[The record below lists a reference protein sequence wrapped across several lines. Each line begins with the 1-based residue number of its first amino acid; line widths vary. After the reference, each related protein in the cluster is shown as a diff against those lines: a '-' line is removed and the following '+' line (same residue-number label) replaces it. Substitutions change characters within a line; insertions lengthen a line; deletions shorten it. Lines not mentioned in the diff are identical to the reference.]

1 MPSGRPVFNV
11 WLKACS
17 LLFQHLG
24 TYVVELNFCIHFCFM
39 INFFVVCWSSHTG
52 KNWLW
57 NHGVRWQGNNLF
69 SRAELFARNIACVVR
84 GGIVSASKVLVEE
97 LRGRGENGEETFWN
111 PCIRPATQVEPGM
124 WVFAA
129 TKTHLICLWLTRVD
143 WLKLWRNHV
152 CAVPREGIPNFKW
165 QGWSNG
171 GKNKNPKKYLNEK
184 LPPPPP
190 PPTKKENPMPNFRSL
205 KVYRKQNKFD
215 CTSFAE
221 LRDRD
226 TRALPRNFRLF
237 WIPKESLLKWSHP
250 KKYLPNFPTQKNPGL
265 ENFKR
270 QKILQSSPSLEIQ
283 STPLRCSDAVKV

>member
-1 MPSGRPVFNV
+1 
-11 WLKACS
+11 
-17 LLFQHLG
+17 
-24 TYVVELNFCIHFCFM
+24 M

-111 PCIRPATQVEPGM
+111 PCIRPVTQVEPGM

-129 TKTHLICLWLTRVD
+129 TKTHLICLRLTRVD

-165 QGWSNG
+165 RGRSNA
-171 GKNKNPKKYLNEK
+171 GKNKNPKKFLNQK
-184 LPPPPP
+184 SPPLPHQ
-190 PPTKKENPMPNFRSL
+190 KKNPMPNCRAL

-215 CTSFAE
+215 CTLFAE
-221 LRDRD
+221 LRERD

-237 WIPKESLLKWSHP
+237 WIPKESFLKSSHP
-250 KKYLPNFPTQKNPGL
+250 KKYLPNFPTQKNPGI

-270 QKILQSSPSLEIQ
+270 QKILQSSPSLEFQ

>member
-1 MPSGRPVFNV
+1 
-11 WLKACS
+11 
-17 LLFQHLG
+17 
-24 TYVVELNFCIHFCFM
+24 M

-171 GKNKNPKKYLNEK
+171 GKNKNPKKYLNQK
-184 LPPPPP
+184 LPPPP

-205 KVYRKQNKFD
+205 KVYRKQNKFV
-215 CTSFAE
+215 CTLFAE

-270 QKILQSSPSLEIQ
+270 QKILQSFPSLEIQ

>member
-1 MPSGRPVFNV
+1 MN
-11 WLKACS
+11 
-17 LLFQHLG
+17 
-24 TYVVELNFCIHFCFM
+24 VVEFNFSLNFYLL

-69 SRAELFARNIACVVR
+69 YRAELFARNIACVAPS
-84 GGIVSASKVLVEE
+84 GIVSASKVLVYE
-97 LRGRGENGEETFWN
+97 LRGRAENGEETFWN

-184 LPPPPP
+184 LPPPPRP
-190 PPTKKENPMPNFRSL
+190 PPKK
-205 KVYRKQNKFD
+205 K
-215 CTSFAE
+215 
-221 LRDRD
+221 
-226 TRALPRNFRLF
+226 
-237 WIPKESLLKWSHP
+237 IPCRISHP
-250 KKYLPNFPTQKNPGL
+250 
-265 ENFKR
+265 
-270 QKILQSSPSLEIQ
+270 
-283 STPLRCSDAVKV
+283 